1 MQRRQI
7 LKGFISIVL
16 GMFTMSI
23 LGMIALIYPKANKDK
38 TLTFIAVLEAHELP
52 RRYVKK
58 VEYQYK
64 ERGQERSARVYIAPS
79 SQSDNGFIALSPVCT
94 HLGCLV
100 NWDSINK
107 EFICPCHAGRY
118 DMWGNVLGGPPLKPL
133 KRLPLEIKDNLVYLG
148 LYL

>member
-1 MQRRQI
+1 MQRRQL
-7 LKGFISIVL
+7 LKGFISLVL
-16 GMFTMSI
+16 GMFSMSL
-23 LGMIALIYPKANKDK
+23 LGVVAFIYPKANREK
-38 TLTFIAVLEAHELP
+38 TLTYIAVLEVHDLP
-52 RRYVKK
+52 KRYVKK

-64 ERGQERSARVYIAPS
+64 ERGEIRSARVYIAPY
-79 SQSDNGFIALSPVCT
+79 DNSFIALSPVCT

-118 DMWGNVLGGPPLKPL
+118 DMWGNVVGGPPMRPL
-133 KRLPLEIKDNLVYLG
+133 NRLPIKIRDDVVYIG